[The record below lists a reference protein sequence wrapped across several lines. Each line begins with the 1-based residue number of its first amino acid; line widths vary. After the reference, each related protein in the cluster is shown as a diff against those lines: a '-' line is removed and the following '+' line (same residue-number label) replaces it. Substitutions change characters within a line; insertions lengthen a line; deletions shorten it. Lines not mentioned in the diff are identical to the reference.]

1 MNKTNEE
8 DYDVV
13 SEVLQK
19 HADRLEQM
27 DIQHID
33 QHNAWYSPSY
43 KTYAHKIRLEHI
55 RQLKQAI
62 QMWNDRVMN
71 A

>member
-43 KTYAHKIRLEHI
+43 KTYTHKIRLEH
-55 RQLKQAI
+55 
-62 QMWNDRVMN
+62 MN
-71 A
+71 